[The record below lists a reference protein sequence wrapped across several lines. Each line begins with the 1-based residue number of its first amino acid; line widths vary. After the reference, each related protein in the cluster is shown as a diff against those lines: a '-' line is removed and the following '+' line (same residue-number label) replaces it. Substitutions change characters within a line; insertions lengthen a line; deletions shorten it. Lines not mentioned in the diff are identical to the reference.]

1 VVLGIEPPSH
11 SVVDTDCPWIT
22 LFFFLNYI
30 FIGMT
35 CFFLKK

>member
-22 LFFFLNYI
+22 LFFFSWITFLLEWLV
-30 FIGMT
+30 
-35 CFFLKK
+35 FF